1 MRGMVSR
8 WIALGAI
15 MFVTACGGGGGDGT
29 PVGGDGGEVAPP
41 PAADSYW
48 TMDSHTY
55 LNGGHSQQTAAT
67 LGDGRPYTIVVVS
80 TATLAGGDQ
89 SNGAYS
95 GGGLNFTFLGSA
107 PGTYTVVPDRPALLA
122 APDGS
127 KAIFIESM
135 VGIGS
140 ETGVSTGASTLYT
153 AASGQVEVT
162 KDAAGVYHLS
172 TPDELRTVKT
182 LDVEGGVSG
191 APATMQLK
199 IHNAH

>member
-1 MRGMVSR
+1 MRRLIFR
-8 WIALGAI
+8 WMAVCAI
-15 MFVTACGGGGGDGT
+15 MLVTGCGGGGDDGT
-29 PVGGDGGEVAPP
+29 PGGGEVTPP
-41 PAADSYW
+41 LPAADSYW
-48 TMDSHTY
+48 TMDAHTY
-55 LNGGHSQQTAAT
+55 LNGGHSEQAPAT
-67 LGDGRPYTIVVVS
+67 LGGRPHTIVLVS

-95 GGGLNFTFLGSA
+95 GSSLAFTFLGNA
-107 PGTYTVVPDRPALLA
+107 AGTYTVVPDRPSLLA

-127 KAIFIESM
+127 KVIFIESM
-135 VGIGS
+135 VGIAV
-140 ETGVSTGASTLYT
+140 TTGATVYA

-162 KDAAGVYHLS
+162 KDAEGVYHLS

-182 LDVEGGVSG
+182 MDVEGGVSG